1 MRRSGIFIWVVSAV
15 LFLTGCKNSVTDI
28 ADILNSSCLVVDT
41 GQDAC
46 YDDFSEIGCP
56 AAGEDYYGQDAQY
69 FGNQPDYTDNND
81 GTVTDHVTGLMW
93 TKSPDLDGD
102 GDIDVDDKLSFDDA
116 LEYPDVLNA
125 AHYCGYDDWRVPS
138 IKELYSLMNFNG
150 TDPSIG
156 SGSSGLTPFIDTDY
170 FDFGYGDEAAG
181 ERNIDAQFWSTNVY
195 TGTVFGSQEAVF
207 GLNLADGRIKG
218 YPSGGSISKL
228 NYMYFVRGHTDY
240 GVNTFIDN
248 GDGTVTDN
256 STGLM
261 WSRDDSGDETDP
273 GPHSGMNWLEAL
285 AWVQQKNA
293 ENHLGYS
300 DWRLPDAKEMQN
312 LVDYDRGPDAT
323 GSAAIDPVFNI
334 TEITNEGGEVD
345 YPWFWTGTTHLRA
358 DGSGASAVYICFGRA
373 LGYWNGEWQ
382 DVHGAGAQRSDS
394 KLGDPDDYPFG
405 HGPQGDAVRIFNYVR
420 LVREDI

>member
-1 MRRSGIFIWVVSAV
+1 VVSAV

>member
-1 MRRSGIFIWVVSAV
+1 MLVF
-15 LFLTGCKNSVTDI
+15 TGCENSTTKITDDLI
-28 ADILNSSCLVVDT
+28 ASCVVVDT

-46 YDDFSEIGCP
+46 YNDVAEIGCP
-56 AAGEDYYGQDAQY
+56 GAGEAFYGQDAQY
-69 FGNQPDYTDNND
+69 FGNQPDYADNSD
-81 GTVTDHVTGLMW
+81 GTVTDNVTGLMW
-93 TKSPDLDGD
+93 TQSPDLDGD

-116 LEYPDVLNA
+116 LEYPDILNA
-125 AHYCGYDDWRVPS
+125 SNYCGYDDWRVPS

-150 TDPSIG
+150 TDPAIG
-156 SGSSGLTPFIDTDY
+156 SGTSGLTPFIDTDY
-170 FDFGYGDEAAG
+170 FDFGYGDEGAG

-195 TGTVFGSQEAVF
+195 TGTVFGNEEAVF

-240 GVNTFIDN
+240 GINTFTDN
-248 GDGTVTDN
+248 GDGTVADN

-273 GPHSGMNWLEAL
+273 GPHSGLNWEEAL

-300 DWRLPDAKEMQN
+300 DWRLPSAKEMQSI
-312 LVDYDRGPDAT
+312 VDYDRAPNAT

-405 HGPQGDAVRIFNYVR
+405 HGPQGDAVRIYNYVR
-420 LVREDI
+420 LVRDY